1 MRWHPWRAL
10 VIAGALLSACSPLHY
25 TVSND
30 AFAQLSVD
38 KKMRLFDAEND
49 VSLAQDEKG
58 QMREAIHQLRNDQ
71 DAAERSGRVAG
82 RQENANS
89 PGLRRMWAARI
100 YYLKLAIEDWHRR
113 VDAQDTVVLVARA
126 RFELAKAL
134 IVKKKKMPGADVIE
148 IKRFEKQADGFG
160 EKSKRELAT
169 LAQLRTKVER
179 ARTDWLGQRDDVAA
193 NSLGGASLV
202 GDDELAVWQSW

>member
-1 MRWHPWRAL
+1 M
-10 VIAGALLSACSPLHY
+10 GACSPLHY

-58 QMREAIHQLRNDQ
+58 QMREAIHQLHSDQ
-71 DAAERSGRVAG
+71 DAAERSSRVAG
-82 RQENANS
+82 RQEGANS
-89 PGLRRMWAARI
+89 PGLRRMWSARV
-100 YYLKLAIEDWHRR
+100 YYLKLAIEYLHHR
-113 VDAQDTVVLVARA
+113 VDTQDTTVLVARA

-134 IVKKKKMPGADVIE
+134 IVKKNKMPGADSID
-148 IKRFEKQADGFG
+148 IKKFEKQADMLG
-160 EKSKRELAT
+160 EQSKRELAT

-179 ARTDWLGQRDDVAA
+179 ARTDWLRQRDDVAA
-193 NSLGGASLV
+193 NTLGGASLV